1 MITGRVSEKGQVVI
15 PKEIREKFKI
25 KPGDIIVFKIVG
37 GRLIVEKIV
46 ERRMKDVLK
55 SGKPVESSVEFQKKL
70 REEWG

>member
-25 KPGDIIVFKIVG
+25 KPGDTIVFRIVG

-55 SGKPVESSVEFQKKL
+55 SGKAVESSTEFQKKL
-70 REEWG
+70 REEWD